1 MSDRMC
7 NTCSETTMEGV
18 WTGDIC
24 PICKS
29 VSADAPTQGT
39 MSRSRSM
46 IMITDAQIAGKAI
59 KTTLGMVRGSTVRAK
74 HVGSDLMAGLK
85 NVVGGEL
92 TGYTE
97 LLTNGRDEAL
107 RRMEQD
113 AASMGADAIIS
124 VRLTTS
130 VITAGAVEVMA
141 YGTAVKLEHVY

>member
-1 MSDRMC
+1 MSDRTC
-7 NTCSETTMEGV
+7 NTCSETTMEAV

-29 VSADAPTQGT
+29 VSADNPKQET
-39 MSRSRSM
+39 MSRSSSM
-46 IMITDAQIAGKAI
+46 IIITDTQIAGKSI
-59 KTTLGMVRGSTVRAK
+59 KTTLGMVCGSTVRTK
-74 HVGSDLMAGLK
+74 HVGRDLMAGLK
-85 NVVGGEL
+85 SVVGGEL
-92 TGYTE
+92 KGYTE

-107 RRMEQD
+107 HRMEQD

-130 VITAGAVEVMA
+130 VISEGAVEVMA